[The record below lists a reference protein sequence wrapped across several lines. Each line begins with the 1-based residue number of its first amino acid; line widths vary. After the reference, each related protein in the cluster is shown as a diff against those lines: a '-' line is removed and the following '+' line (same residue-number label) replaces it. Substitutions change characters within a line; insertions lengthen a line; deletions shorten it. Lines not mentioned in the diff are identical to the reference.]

1 MSEAPSAQ
9 LGGPNEESPLSR
21 PVLPLLADA
30 GRLLLEYN
38 ESTGQIHRS
47 LTATARALIGDEC
60 EVAVTYGGVAVE
72 LAAEGRMRMSVR
84 ELRYNAALQARV
96 HTVLRQLQCRK
107 IDVSTALDQLQRV
120 ERETPAYSWWLSALM
135 LGLAGASLA
144 VLLGADRGTVIVT
157 GVATSLGLVV
167 RQELGRRHFSLLT
180 LPFAGGFVGAV
191 LGGIAIRLGWTRTP
205 GLALIVP
212 SLMLVPGPHLINGL
226 LDLVDNYVPMSIARL
241 ALAASI
247 LVAIALGVVL
257 GIELTLPDLPR
268 VEQNPNVN
276 CPNVVF
282 DVLLAAVVTIGFAL
296 YYNTDWGHIG
306 IATAGGM
313 AGHGLRFLA
322 LESGWGLVPATFL
335 GGVAVGLVAAWASRS
350 YKAPI
355 AVMAFAGAVTMMP
368 GVQIYPALS
377 GSLRLARQDEAAGL
391 PLIAGTLGDAFQAC
405 LIVIALAIGLI
416 ISSRFVLLM
425 AREEKS
431 RKSGSTGSG
440 PAWPF

>member
-1 MSEAPSAQ
+1 
-9 LGGPNEESPLSR
+9 
-21 PVLPLLADA
+21 
-30 GRLLLEYN
+30 
-38 ESTGQIHRS
+38 
-47 LTATARALIGDEC
+47 
-60 EVAVTYGGVAVE
+60 
-72 LAAEGRMRMSVR
+72 
-84 ELRYNAALQARV
+84 
-96 HTVLRQLQCRK
+96 
-107 IDVSTALDQLQRV
+107 
-120 ERETPAYSWWLSALM
+120 M

-257 GIELTLPDLPR
+257 GIELTLPDLPM

-276 CPNVVF
+276 CPNVVL

-350 YKAPI
+350 YKVPI

-368 GVQIYPALS
+368 GVQIYRALS

-425 AREEKS
+425 AREKS
-431 RKSGSTGSG
+431 PERVARPVPVQHGPFSITRRQSCCECYPASHERRRGAHLGIHACFVLLEVVDEQTGEFLGGSIVGGLIRPGVTRPQDLGWHAGAVGDHVEAKHRIALSLTAASAPCEWRRGSRG
-440 PAWPF
+440 CGRA